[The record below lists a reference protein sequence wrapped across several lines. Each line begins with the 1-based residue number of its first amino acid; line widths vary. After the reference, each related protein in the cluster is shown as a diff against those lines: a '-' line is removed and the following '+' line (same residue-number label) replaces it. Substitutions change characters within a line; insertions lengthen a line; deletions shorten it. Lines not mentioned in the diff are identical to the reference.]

1 VRPMTSGMPLYSAER
16 GPEPGRRATMPTLRI
31 RRSRDWPGRQAS
43 LPTRVLSRM
52 WGNRNDRAV
61 DTAPPVRLPFRGP
74 NPRRSFERS
83 SRPSSRI
90 TLSDTQGE
98 QSGDALNA
106 RMAADR
112 FGAGRSS
119 TGRNAATAQIIRLSE
134 VRLGRGGQNRW
145 AHRPSWPAPVARGE
159 SNSGPGASSLL
170 AWRAC
175 ANHLDGSLRTLVEAQ
190 REDVAALV
198 VADDVVDL
206 LDLDGGAEVDIGED
220 DTFAARG
227 R

>member
-1 VRPMTSGMPLYSAER
+1 
-16 GPEPGRRATMPTLRI
+16 
-31 RRSRDWPGRQAS
+31 
-43 LPTRVLSRM
+43 
-52 WGNRNDRAV
+52 
-61 DTAPPVRLPFRGP
+61 
-74 NPRRSFERS
+74 
-83 SRPSSRI
+83 
-90 TLSDTQGE
+90 
-98 QSGDALNA
+98 
-106 RMAADR
+106 MAADR

-134 VRLGRGGQNRW
+134 VRLGRGGQNRF

-170 AWRAC
+170 AWRGGAHPPPGGLRAWRAC

-220 DTFAARG
+220 DAFAARG